1 MKTLLLMRHAKSSWK
16 DSDLPDHERPLNKR
30 GKKDSIFM
38 GEVLKEKELL
48 PQTILASSAVRI
60 RETIDGMTG
69 SSDFAGEVEYSDEL
83 YLAEPDVFLKILKD
97 LPDTIERVMVM
108 GHNPGLEGLLQV
120 LSGRIE
126 SLPTGSI
133 AYLSLPIQQ
142 WSELSGDTEGEL
154 IEMLLPRELR
164 ELAKEK
170 NKGKD
175 KKDKK
180 EDKKDSKKEDKKAE
194 KKETDKEKKSE
205 KKK

>member
-16 DSDLPDHERPLNKR
+16 DSKLPDHERPLNKR
-30 GKKDSIFM
+30 GRKDSVFM
-38 GEVLKEKELL
+38 GSVLKEKELL
-48 PQTILASSAVRI
+48 PQIILASSAVRI
-60 RETIDGMTG
+60 RETIDGLTG
-69 SSDFAGEVEYSDEL
+69 SSDFAGEVDYSDEL
-83 YLAEPDVFLKILKD
+83 YLAEPDVFLSILKD
-97 LPDTIERVMVM
+97 IPDTMERVMVM

-142 WSELSGDTEGEL
+142 WCELNNDTEGEL

-164 ELAKEK
+164 ELAEEK
-170 NKGKD
+170 QKGKD

-180 EDKKDSKKEDKKAE
+180 SEKKDSKKEDKKAE
-194 KKETDKEKKSE
+194 KKEADKEKKSE